1 MDLPNPD
8 HVLRL
13 AQELNLKIHQVAST
27 AQLLAEGA
35 TVPFISRYR
44 KEVTGLLDEV
54 QVTAIRDRLEQMRAI
69 DERRA
74 GILASLKERN
84 LLNPELENSILAAES
99 LTALEDIYTPFR
111 PKKRT
116 RATIAKEKGLEP
128 LADLLFAQ
136 DTATDPVA
144 SAKEML
150 VGHVYTPDDGKNT
163 AQKIETPEEALA
175 GARDIIAERVSDDK
189 DARARLRQVY
199 QRTAVV
205 SSKVLIGKEAEAA
218 KFKDYFEWSEP
229 LTKVPSHRLLAMRRG
244 EQESMLMMRVTLP
257 DELAGQA
264 EVEPLFVRA
273 RNPAGEQVRLA
284 VVDAVKRLL
293 SPAMETEMRLES
305 KKRADEVAIKV
316 FADNLRELLFAAPLG
331 QKVGHGHR
339 SRLSHRLQSRVA
351 RPAREAAAQR
361 RGLSGPPRRRSEG
374 EDGGLREVFSGRGGG
389 HWQRHGRPGN
399 RGICS
404 RTGIIA
410 LHRSGDGQRIR
421 CLDLFGE

>member
-13 AQELNLKIHQVAST
+13 AQELNLKVHQVAST

-84 LLNPELENSILAAES
+84 LLNPELEKSIFAAET

-116 RATIAKEKGLEP
+116 RATVAKEKGLEP

-136 DTATDPVA
+136 DPSTDPLA
-144 SAKEML
+144 LAKAL

-163 AQKIETPEEALA
+163 AQKIETSDEALA

-189 DARARLRQVY
+189 DARARLRQGY

-205 SSKVLIGKEAEAA
+205 SSKVLTGKEVEAA

-229 LTKVPSHRLLAMRRG
+229 LVKVPSHRLLAMRRG

-273 RNPAGEQVRLA
+273 KNPAGEQVRLA
-284 VVDAVKRLL
+284 VTDAVKRLL

-305 KKRADEVAIKV
+305 KKRADAGAIKG
-316 FADNLRELLFAAPLG
+316 FEDN
-331 QKVGHGHR
+331 
-339 SRLSHRLQSRVA
+339 
-351 RPAREAAAQR
+351 
-361 RGLSGPPRRRSEG
+361 
-374 EDGGLREVFSGRGGG
+374 
-389 HWQRHGRPGN
+389 
-399 RGICS
+399 
-404 RTGIIA
+404 
-410 LHRSGDGQRIR
+410 
-421 CLDLFGE
+421 